1 VRIGLF
7 GGTFDPIHEG
17 HLAPVRQVRDRLGL
31 DRVYYV
37 VTARP
42 PHKPNREMAPAL
54 ARYAMVELALL
65 DDHDLWVSDQELDP
79 RRPAY
84 TVETLEAASR
94 RWPEAQLFLIIGADA
109 LAGLASWR
117 RGVEIPELAR
127 VVAMSRPGW
136 DIDQVAGQLP
146 SRLRQALERGDI
158 RTVDVDPV
166 DRTATAIRETLRR
179 GEEPAP
185 GIIPPRVL
193 NYVRK
198 YGLYR

>member
-1 VRIGLF
+1 MKIGLF

-17 HLAPVRQVRDRLGL
+17 HLAPVRQVRERLGL

-42 PHKPNREMAPAL
+42 PHKANREMAPAL

-65 DDHDLWVSDQELDP
+65 DDDDLWVSDQELDP
-79 RRPAY
+79 LRPAY
-84 TVETLEAASR
+84 TVETLEASAQH
-94 RWPEAQLFLIIGADA
+94 WPEAELSLIIGADA

-117 RGVEIPELAR
+117 RGVEIPDLAR

-136 DIDQVAGQLP
+136 DLDRVAGQLP
-146 SRLRQALERGDI
+146 SRLRRALERGDI

-166 DRTATAIRETLRR
+166 DQTATSIREALRR
-179 GEEPAP
+179 GEDPDQ
-185 GIIPPRVL
+185 GSISPRVL
-193 NYVRK
+193 DYVRK
-198 YGLYR
+198 YDLYR